1 MVATYH
7 PSGNETSQRADDLG
21 TLWAYVCGV
30 TDSVE
35 LAIDRM
41 STTEDLL
48 AFERYVIGRY
58 RAAQDAQRG
67 AA

>member
-1 MVATYH
+1 MILAPNAPPDTH
-7 PSGNETSQRADDLG
+7 FAPDDVD

-35 LAIDRM
+35 LAIDCM
-41 STTEDLL
+41 SSTEDLL
-48 AFERYVIGRY
+48 AFEQYVIRQY
-58 RAAQDAQRG
+58 RQAQDAQRG